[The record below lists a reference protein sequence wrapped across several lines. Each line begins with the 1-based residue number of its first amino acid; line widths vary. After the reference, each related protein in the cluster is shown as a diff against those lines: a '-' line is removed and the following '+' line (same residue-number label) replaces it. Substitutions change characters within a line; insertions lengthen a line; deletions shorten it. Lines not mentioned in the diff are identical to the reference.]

1 MSGTTGR
8 DDARS
13 FTDPARVRSCSC
25 DRCDFLVGLPG
36 VHVID
41 VSEAGAGLLRVVV
54 ESPAAPMGC
63 RSCGV
68 VAAARG
74 REVSLVDVPCSGRAV
89 RVLWRKRTWRCPEP
103 GCPVGSFS
111 EVDGDLARPRA
122 LLTARAAWWALGQ
135 LRREYA
141 SIAGLARQL
150 GTTWRTLWRAIT
162 PLLEATAA
170 GPTRSNNVTTLGV
183 DDSRALRSVRGP
195 IPLAPRLDEARRRR
209 RPRPERA
216 HRDGGPHP

>member
-89 RVLWRKRTWRCPEP
+89 RVLWRKRTWRCAEDS
-103 GCPVGSFS
+103 CPVGSFS
-111 EVDGDLARPRA
+111 EVDDDLARPRA
-122 LLTARAAWWALGQ
+122 LLTARAAWWAVGQ
-135 LRREYA
+135 LRREHA
-141 SIAGLARQL
+141 CVAGLARQL
-150 GTTWRTLWRAIT
+150 GTTWRTVWRAVK
-162 PLLEATAA
+162 PLLVVMAA
-170 GPTRSNNVTTLGV
+170 DPARFDGVTTLGV
-183 DDSRALRSVRGP
+183 DDPRAALHAGAHPSGTTSPPGRSPTAG
-195 IPLAPRLDEARRRR
+195 AARRS
-209 RPRPERA
+209 
-216 HRDGGPHP
+216 